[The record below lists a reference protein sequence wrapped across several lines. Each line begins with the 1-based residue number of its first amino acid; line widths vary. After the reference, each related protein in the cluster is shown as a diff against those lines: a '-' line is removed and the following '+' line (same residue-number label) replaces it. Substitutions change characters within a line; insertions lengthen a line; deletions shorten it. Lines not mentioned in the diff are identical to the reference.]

1 MWFGHVGCQL
11 VNSHEHCC
19 AGMVQNWQIP
29 KLSFEENLNVYHV
42 MLKFY
47 TINFFFTP
55 LTLQHPSRNIKA
67 CGVPVYMSTVQK
79 CNLLFPYRLNCFKDG
94 LDLRVAWISSGS
106 ACTSTVQPSCKLLTI

>member
-29 KLSFEENLNVYHV
+29 KSSFEENLNIYHV

-47 TINFFFTP
+47 TINFFFTL

-94 LDLRVAWISSGS
+94 LDLRVAWISSGI
-106 ACTSTVQPSCKLLTI
+106 A